1 VRTEEELSRRRAAA
15 ARVVAV
21 QWRYARRGTSLAQ
34 AALGGAREF
43 VALRHYPRDD
53 AIDAASGTQFYYHAH
68 DSRRRPPEEHGHF
81 HLFVRAPRAARG
93 AATGFVHVAALS
105 LDARGLPLRWFTT
118 NRWVTGERFAPADEV
133 IAALPRLRP
142 SARGRLTPV
151 AQWLG
156 AMVELYARPV
166 AALLRRRDAVIA
178 RRSAGAPRE
187 RVLEDR
193 SLDVVTEHR
202 IDLPADLARLA
213 AT

>member
-1 VRTEEELSRRRAAA
+1 
-15 ARVVAV
+15 
-21 QWRYARRGTSLAQ
+21 
-34 AALGGAREF
+34 
-43 VALRHYPRDD
+43 
-53 AIDAASGTQFYYHAH
+53 
-68 DSRRRPPEEHGHF
+68 
-81 HLFVRAPRAARG
+81 
-93 AATGFVHVAALS
+93 
-105 LDARGLPLRWFTT
+105 
-118 NRWVTGERFAPADEV
+118 
-133 IAALPRLRP
+133 
-142 SARGRLTPV
+142 V